1 MLWASRW
8 INFIDLGVEVSFLN
22 INTMEEL
29 REKEQYKTRFQRRSG
44 IEAASTRRVWGK
56 WETAQWHR
64 AGEMGDT
71 TPSVLQ
77 HQRRGMLEIKYFK
90 RGFVSE
96 WFQHKEMKSPR
107 RHIARYT
114 HTIITHCAHLLNL
127 RLCLMDTLLCN
138 KCKYYIFYKFLKEK
152 E

>member
-44 IEAASTRRVWGK
+44 IEAASAQRVWGK

-71 TPSVLQ
+71 TPSVFQ
-77 HQRRGMLEIKYFK
+77 HQRRGVVEIKYFK
-90 RGFVSE
+90 RGFLNDFYIKKWSRYE
-96 WFQHKEMKSPR
+96 GTLPAT
-107 RHIARYT
+107 HIQSS
-114 HTIITHCAHLLNL
+114 HTVHICLNL
-127 RLCLMDTLLCN
+127 RLCLMDILLCY
-138 KCKYYIFYKFLKEK
+138 KCKYYTFYKFLKEK